1 MGFVDSEKKNKKMH
15 QEPYPYI
22 ILVFG
27 VMYCY
32 YTAVWSSLVNV
43 MEALECIFF
52 RLEFKLHKTHL
63 VFCRKSFD
71 LLKRKE
77 NGLF

>member
-1 MGFVDSEKKNKKMH
+1 MGFVDSEKKNNKMH

-32 YTAVWSSLVNV
+32 YTAVWSSFGK
-43 MEALECIFF
+43 C
-52 RLEFKLHKTHL
+52 
-63 VFCRKSFD
+63 
-71 LLKRKE
+71 
-77 NGLF
+77 NGSIQMYFLQTRVEITQDASCVL